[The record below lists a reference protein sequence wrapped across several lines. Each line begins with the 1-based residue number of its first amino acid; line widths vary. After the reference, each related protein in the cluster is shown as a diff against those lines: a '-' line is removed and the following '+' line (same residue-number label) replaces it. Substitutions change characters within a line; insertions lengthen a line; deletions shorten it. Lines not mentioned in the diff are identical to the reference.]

1 MIDQHRE
8 LFKEEA
14 NELLVELESSLL
26 ELEENK
32 DDSELISKIFRALH
46 TIKGSGAM
54 FGFDKISKFTHE
66 VETIYDK
73 IRDGEITVT
82 KELIDLTLS
91 ARDQINV
98 MLNSSDNSD
107 GEHEEK
113 VEQLIVSFQ
122 MLLPRTPLDDNNNG
136 KSPQDLEK
144 SENDNPTDD
153 ITYRIRF
160 RPMEDMFITGTNPLL
175 LLDELREL
183 GECRILAFV
192 DKIPELENFDP
203 ELCYTYWEVLLTTSR
218 GINDIKDVFIFVE
231 DDCDLKINVIDHALD
246 DDFDYKRLG
255 EILVDKGDL
264 STKELQEALK
274 QLKKIGDVLVESGV
288 LNEANINAALFEQK
302 HVRNIRKK
310 RRENESTKSI
320 RVSSDKLDRL
330 VNLVGEMVTMQAL
343 LSQLA
348 VEQVDSKLTAIAEEV
363 EHLTEELREN
373 TMSIRMIPIGATFN
387 KFKRLVRDLSSEL
400 HKEIDLETE
409 GAETELDKTV
419 NEKLNDPLV
428 HLIRNSIDHGIETPD
443 VREKAGKSRVGKVS
457 LSAEHSGAN
466 VLIKIRDDGAGIDP
480 QVIRNKAIEKGL
492 ISPDEE
498 LTNKEIF
505 SQIFAP
511 GFSTANTISNI
522 SGRGVGMDVVKRTID
537 SLRGAIEIDSQNGIG
552 TVITLRIPLTLAIIE
567 GLLVGIN
574 EESFIIPL
582 SIIEE
587 CIELSK
593 RDIEKAHGRNIINV
607 RDEIIPFIRLRE
619 QFSIN
624 SKLPSIEH
632 VVITNIEGF
641 KVGFVVDEVIGEHQT
656 VIKSLGKFYK
666 NVDGISGAT
675 ILGDG
680 LVALILDAPKLSK
693 LVENEEMESYAHTAL
708 GV

>member
-26 ELEENK
+26 ELEESK

-54 FGFDKISKFTHE
+54 FGFDEISEFTHE

-73 IRDGEITVT
+73 IREGDLTVT
-82 KELIDLTLS
+82 KELIDLTLA
-91 ARDQINV
+91 ARDQIKV
-98 MLNSSDNSD
+98 MLDGPDNSD
-107 GEHEEK
+107 DEHK
-113 VEQLIVSFQ
+113 KNVKKLIVLFQ
-122 MLLPRTPLDDNNNG
+122 SLLPKTQFEVDNNG
-136 KSPQDLEK
+136 QKTKDLEN
-144 SENDNPTDD
+144 SENHLEINE

-160 RPMEDMFITGTNPLL
+160 RPLEEIFITGTNPLF
-175 LLDELREL
+175 LLDELKVF
-183 GECRILAFV
+183 GECRIFAFV
-192 DKIPELENFDP
+192 DKIPELENLNP
-203 ELCYTYWEVLLTTSR
+203 ESCYTYWEVFLTTTR
-218 GINDIKDVFIFVE
+218 KINDIKDVFIFVE
-231 DDCDLKINVIDHALD
+231 DSCDLKINVIDHAVD
-246 DDFDYKRLG
+246 DDIDYKRLG
-255 EILVDKGDL
+255 EILVEKGEISTEDL
-264 STKELQEALK
+264 QKALK
-274 QLKKIGDVLVESGV
+274 QLRKIGDVLVESGIT
-288 LNEANINAALFEQK
+288 NEANINAALLEQK
-302 HVRNIRKK
+302 HVRDLRKK
-310 RRENESTKSI
+310 RKETESKQSI

-330 VNLVGEMVTMQAL
+330 VNLVGEMVTVQAL
-343 LSQLA
+343 LSQVA
-348 VEQVDSKLTAIAEEV
+348 VEQEDSRLSSIAEEV

-373 TMSIRMIPIGATFN
+373 TMSIRMVPIGSMFN
-387 KFKRLVRDLSSEL
+387 KFKRLVRDLSNDL
-400 HKEIDLETE
+400 QKEINLETE

-419 NEKLNDPLV
+419 IEKLNDPLV
-428 HLIRNSIDHGIETPD
+428 HLIRNSIDHGIEKPD
-443 VREKAGKSRVGKVS
+443 IRDKANKSRVGKVS

-466 VLIKIRDDGAGIDP
+466 VLLKIRDDGAGIDP

-498 LTNKEIF
+498 LSNKEVF

-511 GFSTANTISNI
+511 GFSTAKEISNV

-537 SLRGAIEIDSQNGIG
+537 SLRGTVEIDSQKGVG
-552 TVITLRIPLTLAIIE
+552 TVILLRIPLTLAIIE
-567 GLLVGIN
+567 GLLVEIN
-574 EESFIIPL
+574 NESFIIPL

-587 CIELSK
+587 CIELRKS
-593 RDIEKAHGRNIINV
+593 DVEKVHGRNIVNV
-607 RDEIIPFIRLRE
+607 RGEIIPFIRLRD
-619 QFSIN
+619 QFAIN
-624 SKLPSIEH
+624 SNFPTLQH

-656 VIKSLGKFYK
+656 VIKSLGSVYR

-680 LVALILDAPKLSK
+680 SVALILDAPKLSK
-693 LVENEEMESYAHTAL
+693 LVEIREKESYSYAEM